1 MIEIKVPSPGESITQ
16 VQIARWLV
24 NDGDPVE
31 KDQEIV
37 EIDSDKATFPVA
49 APDDGT
55 LTITVAEGETVD
67 VGAVIATIIVGKADK
82 PTSGQADKRTSG
94 QADESTTAPQHHG
107 TTTPTPLH
115 ATPLAKK
122 IIEEKKIDSA
132 ALTSAFP
139 GKKVTRKEIES
150 FLKGRKEEK
159 GEFIFSGDRTETRKK
174 LSTLRLKLAERL
186 VAVRNETAMLTTFNE
201 INMRK
206 VLEIKELHS
215 DRFKEKY
222 GVGIGLMS
230 FFTKAV
236 TLALQ
241 EFPVV
246 NSMISGEELVIPN
259 YVDMGIAVS
268 APKGLLVPVIRNT
281 ESLSLAEIEIKIKEM
296 AVKARENR
304 ITIDDMKGG
313 SFTISNGGVYG
324 SLMSTPILNPPQ
336 SGILGMHKIMDR
348 PVAVNGQM
356 EIHPMMYIA
365 LSYDH
370 RLIDG
375 RESVG
380 FLVRVKELVEEPGR
394 MLTGGEDLY
403 RVLLDI

>member
-1 MIEIKVPSPGESITQ
+1 MLEIKVPSPGESITQ

-24 NDGDPVE
+24 EDGQTVE

-49 APDDGT
+49 APENGRV
-55 LTITVAEGETVD
+55 TITVPEGETVD
-67 VGAVIATIIVGKADK
+67 VGAVIATIEVGIPRSPVA
-82 PTSGQADKRTSG
+82 SH
-94 QADESTTAPQHHG
+94 EI
-107 TTTPTPLH
+107 H
-115 ATPLAKK
+115 ATPLAKR
-122 IIEEKKIDSA
+122 IMEDKKVDSFELA
-132 ALTSAFP
+132 AAFP
-139 GKKVTRKEIES
+139 GKRITRKEIES
-150 FLKGRKEEK
+150 FMKVRKEKKEQ
-159 GEFIFSGDRTETRKK
+159 FVFSGDRTETRKK

-206 VLEIKELHS
+206 VLQIKDLYS
-215 DRFKEKY
+215 DRFKQKY

-236 TLALQ
+236 SLALQ
-241 EFPVV
+241 EYPAV
-246 NSMISGEELVIPN
+246 NSMIDGEELVMPN

-268 APKGLLVPVIRNT
+268 APKGLVVPVIRNT
-281 ESLSLAEIEIKIKEM
+281 ESMSLADIEIRIKEM

-348 PVAVNGQM
+348 PIAVDGKV
-356 EIHPMMYIA
+356 EIHPMMYVA

-370 RLIDG
+370 RIIDG
-375 RESVG
+375 RESVS

-403 RVLLDI
+403 QVLLDI